1 MNILIISLLFIAFI
15 LAIVMYCVIL
25 VSNEYPHETLLS
37 LQIITYSFI
46 FIALLGCCVFGLPQ
60 LNN

>member
-15 LAIVMYCVIL
+15 LAVVMYCVIL
-25 VSNEYPHETLLS
+25 ANNDYPHETLLS
-37 LQIITYSFI
+37 LQIVTLSFI
-46 FIALLGCCVFGLPQ
+46 SLSFLGCCIFGLPQ